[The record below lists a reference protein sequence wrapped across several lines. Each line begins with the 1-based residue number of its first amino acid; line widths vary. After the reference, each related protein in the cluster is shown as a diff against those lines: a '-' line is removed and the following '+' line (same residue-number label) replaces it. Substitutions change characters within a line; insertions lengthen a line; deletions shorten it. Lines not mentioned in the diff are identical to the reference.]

1 MPPLSKK
8 GEFNSVACESDLII
22 SWMISDFV
30 LIICIVLPFVI
41 QVKQKLSAMKEEL
54 DNTDGVSRQIYF
66 QYTIYL
72 S

>member
-1 MPPLSKK
+1 MNIFL
-8 GEFNSVACESDLII
+8 EVI
-22 SWMISDFV
+22 SSV
-30 LIICIVLPFVI
+30 LIIYIVLPFVI